1 MVRPSKLTSNGH
13 GAILPIA
20 QPEPNVLERLGQLI
34 YRQREWTHAIEA
46 GITECEAEA
55 AKLEG
60 IAECVLGKDETVL
73 IYVTAEE

>member
-1 MVRPSKLTSNGH
+1 MVRPSKLISNGH

-20 QPEPNVLERLGQLI
+20 QPNVLERLGQLI

-46 GITECEAEA
+46 EITECETEA